1 MKVVSHPCACA
12 LSIQMSRLAVR
23 VKSGLGPVCCL
34 CAGHPNFLPTL
45 FPSLVQHLNLNC
57 RRRRRHWTMGTKRK
71 APSAKEE
78 TRKKSRAIT
87 SFFSGAGEESRKKPR
102 AATPVLSGAGDPVID
117 FDKDA
122 WAETL
127 TEDQKRLLQLE
138 LETMHVSWLAE
149 LKDVLITPQ
158 FLSLKEFLE
167 REKEEKRIVYPAE
180 ADIYSW

>member
-1 MKVVSHPCACA
+1 MA
-12 LSIQMSRLAVR
+12 
-23 VKSGLGPVCCL
+23 
-34 CAGHPNFLPTL
+34 
-45 FPSLVQHLNLNC
+45 
-57 RRRRRHWTMGTKRK
+57 TKRK
-71 APSAKEE
+71 APVAE
-78 TRKKSRAIT
+78 
-87 SFFSGAGEESRKKPR
+87 EESRKKPKAVKSGTG
-102 AATPVLSGAGDPVID
+102 AAPVID

-127 TEDQKRLLQLE
+127 TGGQRRLLQLE

-167 REKEEKRIVYPAE
+167 REKKEKRIVYPAE